1 MNGVPDTRDKNKK
14 GDIALFSTNTDVIA
28 IESPIKGI
36 ILGIIAAGDISFDE
50 IVVRTGKAKSTIS
63 VHINDLQKAGL
74 ISSRSDP
81 SDRRKKILSLTGK
94 PIGFLTNSDRAPAK
108 KQIEEPLKSLP
119 FTDGNIASFFRYML
133 RIIRT
138 EAMNCGV
145 NTDPILEKAG
155 NRIGTVLLPLISD
168 ENLER
173 KVQKMDSFWKK
184 YELGT
189 IALVNDNPITL
200 KVHGCFECE
209 DLPITGH
216 GACSFDIGVLSAVFL
231 KETKGNPSVV
241 EIECY
246 SSGYDHCTFVI
257 KEKDE
262 NIKENDPGDGATPR

>member
-1 MNGVPDTRDKNKK
+1 VNGVPNTGEKNKN

-28 IESPIKGI
+28 IESPVKGI

-50 IVVRTGKAKSTIS
+50 IVTRTGKAKSTIS
-63 VHINDLQKAGL
+63 VHIKDLQEAGL
-74 ISSRSDP
+74 ISSHSDP
-81 SDRRKKILSLTGK
+81 NDRRKKIMSLTGK
-94 PIGFLTNSDRAPAK
+94 PVGYLTNTDRAPAR
-108 KQIEEPLKSLP
+108 KQIEKPLKRLP
-119 FTDGNIASFFRYML
+119 FTDGDIASFFRYML

-138 EAMNCGV
+138 EAMNSGV
-145 NTDPILEKAG
+145 NTDPILEQAG

-173 KVQKMDSFWKK
+173 KVQKMDSFWQK
-184 YELGT
+184 YGLGT
-189 IALVNDNPITL
+189 IALLNDNPITL

-216 GACSFDIGVLSAVFL
+216 GACSFDTGVLSAVFST
-231 KETKGNPSVV
+231 ETKGNPSVV

-257 KEKDE
+257 TEKEE
-262 NIKENDPGDGATPR
+262 RIKENDLGDSATPE